1 MEASLL
7 EKANNS
13 DQMQKYLSLR
23 KKYSVNSVISMP
35 EFHDNSYLGKII
47 IIISILSLILGLYIL
62 FNSSFYFNPNYKF
75 KHNSLFYYYILI
87 YTFGLLGL
95 LLLSFCV
102 TLIIKLIISCKKVFK
117 SNDEVNNE
125 LLDEREI
132 ILEDDNN
139 ILFNELENADN
150 ITIIPYTLTICIFL
164 SIILYLIGFPF
175 SFYLIYILRQNIFYR
190 KLKEF
195 ILIYLFIIF
204 NDISGAIFIFVLIT
218 LFRTKSQNS
227 FRKMKYSFDEENL
240 MTAYKEVKDAIN
252 LAK

>member
-23 KKYSVNSVISMP
+23 KKYSVNSVLSMP
-35 EFHDNSYLGKII
+35 EFQDNSYLGKII

-102 TLIIKLIISCKKVFK
+102 TLIIKLIISCKKGLK
-117 SNDEVNNE
+117 SNNEVNNE

-132 ILEDDNN
+132 ILEDD
-139 ILFNELENADN
+139 
-150 ITIIPYTLTICIFL
+150 Y
-164 SIILYLIGFPF
+164 
-175 SFYLIYILRQNIFYR
+175 
-190 KLKEF
+190 F
-195 ILIYLFIIF
+195 I
-204 NDISGAIFIFVLIT
+204 
-218 LFRTKSQNS
+218 K
-227 FRKMKYSFDEENL
+227 
-240 MTAYKEVKDAIN
+240 
-252 LAK
+252 